1 MQPVLTIL
9 IAITVVDASIALP
22 VATAIT
28 VRPIAIKKTPAG
40 EWAGE
45 KRWKDSSAA
54 KS

>member
-9 IAITVVDASIALP
+9 IAIIAADASTARP
-22 VATAIT
+22 AAMATTAIQA
-28 VRPIAIKKTPAG
+28 AIKKTPAG